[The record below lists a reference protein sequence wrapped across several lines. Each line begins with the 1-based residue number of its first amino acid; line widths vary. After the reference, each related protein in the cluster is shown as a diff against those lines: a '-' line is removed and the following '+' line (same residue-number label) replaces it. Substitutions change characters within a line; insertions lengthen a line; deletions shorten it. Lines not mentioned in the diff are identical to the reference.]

1 MAAQPDQTA
10 VETPPPEAPPGA
22 DDAQVFFDVA
32 AGDYDDQHYGT
43 GVRSFMSVRLE
54 GFLAAVDGLRLPP
67 GSIAV
72 EAGCG
77 PGRLAA
83 GLASRGL
90 RVLAHDTSPEML
102 RRARKR
108 LRALPG
114 AAPCALQVATVERM
128 PYRDAS
134 VDLVCS
140 AGVLEYLSSDAA
152 MFGEIHRVLRPGG
165 HALLAVTNLWSPAG
179 SLDFAVE
186 AAKRQPW
193 LVRAVQTLRP
203 EHPVRPRNFPV
214 RRHRPAVFRR
224 RLASAGLEVV
234 RGQYFYL
241 LPWPHPFD
249 RLFPHATA
257 RLNNRLEPWSSSPL
271 GWLAE
276 GYLAIAR
283 RPA

>member
-1 MAAQPDQTA
+1 MAVQREQTA
-10 VETPPPEAPPGA
+10 EASPGDA
-22 DDAQVFFDVA
+22 DAQVFFDVA
-32 AGDYDDQHYGT
+32 ADDYDDQHYGP

-54 GFLAAVDGLRLPP
+54 RFLHAVDDLRLPP
-67 GSIAV
+67 GAVAV

-77 PGRLAA
+77 PGRLSAA
-83 GLASRGL
+83 LAARGL

-102 RRARKR
+102 RRARRR
-108 LRALPG
+108 LRAVAG
-114 AAPCALQVATVERM
+114 TAPDALQVATVERM

-134 VDLVCS
+134 ADLVCS
-140 AGVLEYLSSDAA
+140 AGVLEYLPSDTAL
-152 MFGEIHRVLRPGG
+152 FCEVHRVLRPGG
-165 HALLAVTNLWSPAG
+165 HTLLAVTNSRSPVG

-193 LVRAVQTLRP
+193 LARAAEALRP
-203 EHPVRPRNFPV
+203 EYRVRPRHFPV

-224 RLASAGLEVV
+224 NLARAGLEFV
-234 RGQYFYL
+234 RGEYFYL

-249 RLFPHATA
+249 RLFPRVTA
-257 RLNNRLEPWSSSPL
+257 RLNCRLEPWSASRI

-283 RPA
+283 RPS